1 MIQVCNNIKDYD
13 AKIVLQIHDE
23 LLIEVKDE
31 YIEKVVEIVK
41 NTMENIVNFKIK
53 LPVEIKS
60 GKNWNEVH

>member
-1 MIQVCNNIKDYD
+1 MKSRL
-13 AKIVLQIHDE
+13 VLQVHDE

-31 YIEKVVEIVK
+31 YLEKVVEIVK